1 MLILCSICVVILFIV
16 NLTFHWFCYLFIF
29 CLFIVIHLCC
39 LCLWGLWLLVRFNRI
54 CMCLWCC
61 FVIWTV
67 ISNTVTSYFCV
78 LCHSW
83 DFSRSGCDLLY
94 GSLLFLCI
102 VSLVGFFFSIEIV
115 ISCTVPYYL
124 YALLMLFCHPDCDFL
139 YGSLVFVCYALLVFL
154 VSSTWIVIVFGTFVS
169 SALCCLSVLWF
180 FVRFSLISILYLL
193 ELCYA
198 RNLCMLN
205 I

>member
-16 NLTFHWFCYLFIF
+16 NFTFHWFCYLFIF

-67 ISNTVTSYFCV
+67 ISYTVTSYFCV

-102 VSLVGFFFSIEIV
+102 VSLVGFFFLDRDCDFLYGSILSICVVDVVLPSGLWFLVRFPRICMCCWCCFAIRIV
-115 ISCTVPYYL
+115 ISCTVPSYL
-124 YALLMLFCHPDCDFL
+124 Y
-139 YGSLVFVCYALLVFL
+139 
-154 VSSTWIVIVFGTFVS
+154 
-169 SALCCLSVLWF
+169 VL
-180 FVRFSLISILYLL
+180 
-193 ELCYA
+193 
-198 RNLCMLN
+198 
-205 I
+205 

>member
-1 MLILCSICVVILFIV
+1 MSMR
-16 NLTFHWFCYLFIF
+16 
-29 CLFIVIHLCC
+29 IVITGTVQSYLYVSLMLFCHLDC
-39 LCLWGLWLLVRFNRI
+39 
-54 CMCLWCC
+54 
-61 FVIWTV
+61 
-67 ISNTVTSYFCV
+67 
-78 LCHSW
+78 
-83 DFSRSGCDLLY
+83 DFIY
-94 GSLLFLCI
+94 GNLLFLCI
-102 VSLVGFFFSIEIV
+102 VSFVGFFSFRLWFIVRFPLISVYCVTRGIFFSLSRLWFLVRFHSNYMRCWCCFAIRIV
-115 ISCTVPYYL
+115 ISCTVPSYL
-124 YALLMLFCHPDCDFL
+124 YVLLMLFCHPDCDFL